1 MTLLFIGLSGMFF
14 FVSGCAGPLDT
25 AIKEGLKTSYIGKTY
40 IAKTYLGSRYALQYS
55 NNNPAM
61 RSPVGVFTDASG
73 RVWYKN
79 DASFFEAGQM
89 GGEVELRVL
98 QYIDRDLNY
107 DSFAQGIQ
115 AGQLVTIAGI
125 EDKSDQIVLETQTLA
140 SHSASKTYDVSVNGA
155 EALRASR
162 IHLLLGKEQMQA
174 LDPASLD
181 PLLAQLLEPAPI
193 LLSEQQ
199 NTEYILANYRVVPL
213 ADLAKLTS
221 RTTAQVRET
230 MYAFLLSMSSL
241 PVEAQQ
247 RLTAACVE
255 MGEELAEKY
264 LMRLENIRISDEK
277 GQTVLHI
284 DIGLQDFANLTYDSV
299 ELRAGLLFFNGA
311 VNVAAK
317 LALAVFTGNPAFN
330 LQDIEPHLGTIVV
343 RYSYLYFNQDG
354 KRSMESASS
363 GIPLSALYEYLL
375 DNIDAQQLAAA
386 SRILVDNKPVT
397 VSASDIKAIEEKEPK
412 SWKRAQVVVEK
423 GWKAEYQ
430 TKTQETIVTGSVKN
444 IGNWIA
450 KNIRVSAVGKQGK
463 EDVSKQTTTLSG
475 LVRPGELK
483 SFTLILSAKT
493 PIEQIDVKIL
503 DFEEVK

>member
-1 MTLLFIGLSGMFF
+1 MMFLSIVLSGMFF
-14 FVSGCAGPLDT
+14 LVSGCAGPLDT
-25 AIKEGLKTSYIGKTY
+25 AVKEGLKTTYVGKTY
-40 IAKTYLGSRYALQYS
+40 VAKTYLGSRYALQYS

-61 RSPVGVFTDASG
+61 RSPVGVFTDVSG

-89 GGEVELRVL
+89 GGEVESRVL

-115 AGQLVTIAGI
+115 AGQLVTIAGV
-125 EDKSDQIVLETQTLA
+125 EDKSDQIVLEAQTLT
-140 SHSASKTYDVSVNGA
+140 SHSASKTYEVSVNGA

-199 NTEYILANYRVVPL
+199 NTDYILANYRVAPL

-230 MYAFLLSMSSL
+230 IYAFLLSMSSL
-241 PVEAQQ
+241 PAEAQQ

-255 MGEELAEKY
+255 MGEAWGGKY
-264 LMRLENIRISDEK
+264 LMRLDNISVSGEK
-277 GQTVLHI
+277 GETALHI
-284 DIGLQDFANLTYDSV
+284 DIGLQDFANLIYDSA
-299 ELRAGLLFFNGA
+299 ELRAGMLFFNGA
-311 VNVAAK
+311 ANVAAK
-317 LALAVFTGNPAFN
+317 LALAVFIGDPAFS
-330 LQDIEPHLGTIVV
+330 LQDIEAHVGTIVV
-343 RYSYLYFNQDG
+343 RYSYLYFNKDG
-354 KRSMESASS
+354 KRSMESVSS
-363 GIPLSALYEYLL
+363 EMPVAALYEYLL
-375 DNIDAQQLAAA
+375 ENIDAQQLADA
-386 SRILVDNKPVT
+386 SRILVNNKPVA
-397 VSASDIKAIEEKEPK
+397 VSASEIKAIEKKEPK

-430 TKTQETIVTGSVKN
+430 TKTQETIVTGSVRN
-444 IGNWIA
+444 TGNWIA
-450 KNIRVSAVGKQGK
+450 KNISVSAVGKQGK
-463 EDVSKQTTTLSG
+463 EDVAKQATTLSG

-493 PIEQIDVKIL
+493 PIEKIDLTIL